1 MSHRFAACVLLL
13 ITLAAS
19 AFGQGAGTA
28 PGAPEST
35 TGPQTK
41 RQTKIIRLGGNAAAK
56 NLVSQVPPEYPEE
69 AKAAHISGTVL
80 LHVVISTD
88 GSVQLAEYVSGPM
101 LLKDS
106 AINAVL
112 YWRYKPTLLN
122 GSPVEVDTTV
132 SIFYSQQGSVDTHID
147 KAEQSHVVTSPMRTD
162 TDIVSS
168 SETQNIHL
176 SDRENAGLRGSV
188 STVIEETATTEYSRD
203 GKLLTPKTPSLS
215 ELEVRYEQGVKTT
228 IQTFDSRT
236 TIPLN
241 LDFGPSSETSLWDLA
256 ARGSGVPKGGSIAIL
271 YDADD
276 QATELQ
282 IRSADGTVIYKFV
295 RTYNANGRVIEEK
308 MILENPAAFI
318 LSNRP
323 EVDRDKM
330 SPEELRRYI
339 VAEKEGSKSYMIAAE
354 GFMLRGKAQMGVFY
368 TFDEQN
374 HLTKI
379 VQRGS
384 IIENTTTIIYNGQ
397 GDKVE
402 ERTTFADNSAFPSG
416 VLFKVDE
423 TGTPVPI
430 DPDAKPNPPAMV
442 REGYSVRYVYKYDGF
457 GNWLQRIRIVSL
469 DSGYEES
476 FVRNRKISYYQ
487 P

>member
-1 MSHRFAACVLLL
+1 
-13 ITLAAS
+13 
-19 AFGQGAGTA
+19 
-28 PGAPEST
+28 
-35 TGPQTK
+35 
-41 RQTKIIRLGGNAAAK
+41 
-56 NLVSQVPPEYPEE
+56 
-69 AKAAHISGTVL
+69 
-80 LHVVISTD
+80 
-88 GSVQLAEYVSGPM
+88 
-101 LLKDS
+101 
-106 AINAVL
+106 
-112 YWRYKPTLLN
+112 
-122 GSPVEVDTTV
+122 
-132 SIFYSQQGSVDTHID
+132 
-147 KAEQSHVVTSPMRTD
+147 
-162 TDIVSS
+162 
-168 SETQNIHL
+168 
-176 SDRENAGLRGSV
+176 
-188 STVIEETATTEYSRD
+188 
-203 GKLLTPKTPSLS
+203 
-215 ELEVRYEQGVKTT
+215 
-228 IQTFDSRT
+228 
-236 TIPLN
+236 
-241 LDFGPSSETSLWDLA
+241 
-256 ARGSGVPKGGSIAIL
+256 
-271 YDADD
+271 
-276 QATELQ
+276 
-282 IRSADGTVIYKFV
+282 
-295 RTYNANGRVIEEK
+295 

-354 GFMLRGKAQMGVFY
+354 GFMLRGKAQMGAFY